1 MYVPSQGDGRH
12 DETIRHLRLRG
23 GPLDGTT
30 WSGVIDIGKR
40 VCCGTGLWSKEC
52 VYVVTGDTTSG
63 LDGQVE
69 SVAVPAA
76 F

>member
-1 MYVPSQGDGRH
+1 MNVPSQGGGRP
-12 DETIRHLRLRG
+12 DERIRHLRLRG

-30 WSGVIDIGKR
+30 WFGVIDIGKR
-40 VCCGTGLWSKEC
+40 VSCGTGPWSKEC
-52 VYVVTGDTTSG
+52 VYVVTSDTTSG
-63 LDGQVE
+63 PDGQVE

>member
-1 MYVPSQGDGRH
+1 VILPRQDGVRP
-12 DETIRHLRLRG
+12 DETVRHLRLLG
-23 GPLDGTT
+23 GALDGTT

-40 VCCGTGLWSKEC
+40 VCCGTGSWSKDC
-52 VYVVTGDTTSG
+52 VYVVTSDTTSG
-63 LDGQVE
+63 LDGRVE

>member
-1 MYVPSQGDGRH
+1 VIATSEGDTRQ
-12 DETIRHLRLRG
+12 DESVRHLRLRG
-23 GPLDGTT
+23 GALDGAT

-52 VYVVTGDTTSG
+52 VYVVTSDTTSG

>member
-1 MYVPSQGDGRH
+1 VNVTSEGGGRP
-12 DETIRHLRLRG
+12 DEMVRHLRLRG
-23 GPLDGTT
+23 GALDGMT

-40 VCCGTGLWSKEC
+40 VCCGTGFWSKES
-52 VYVVTGDTTSG
+52 VYVVTSDTTSG

-69 SVAVPAA
+69 NVAVPAA

>member
-1 MYVPSQGDGRH
+1 MNVPSQGGGRH
-12 DETIRHLRLRG
+12 DEMVRHLRLRG
-23 GPLDGTT
+23 GALDGTT

-40 VCCGTGLWSKEC
+40 VCCGTGFWSKEC
-52 VYVVTGDTTSG
+52 VYVVTSETRTG
-63 LDGQVE
+63 LGGRVE

>member
-1 MYVPSQGDGRH
+1 VIVTSEGGGRP
-12 DETIRHLRLRG
+12 DEMVRHLRLRG
-23 GPLDGTT
+23 GALDGMT

-40 VCCGTGLWSKEC
+40 VCCGTGVWSKDC
-52 VYVVTGDTTSG
+52 VYVVTSDTTRS

-69 SVAVPAA
+69 SVAVLAA